1 MSLEP
6 QHQEQVAAGAD
17 HRGAGGAEQGRVPQ
31 EEADRLRGGR
41 PSELTRRLRGTAAP
55 GTGRGD
61 RWQLVPLAPRTGGFG
76 CAGGLQW
83 LYPEIISHTLVE
95 FETSG

>member
-41 PSELTRRLRGTAAP
+41 PSE
-55 GTGRGD
+55 
-61 RWQLVPLAPRTGGFG
+61 
-76 CAGGLQW
+76 
-83 LYPEIISHTLVE
+83 
-95 FETSG
+95 